1 MLQKLLSP
9 SRWSAAATDRASLI
23 LRVAFGLLM
32 LQHGYPKLQQLMA
45 GGEIKFPDPLG
56 IGSYASLVL
65 VTFAEFF
72 CAILVVLGLW
82 TRLALIPL
90 MIAMFVAAMVFH
102 AKDPIGDKESSLS
115 YLILYYVLF
124 LLGSGRYSLDM
135 FLRKDKEV

>member
-1 MLQKLLSP
+1 
-9 SRWSAAATDRASLI
+9 
-23 LRVAFGLLM
+23 
-32 LQHGYPKLQQLMA
+32 
-45 GGEIKFPDPLG
+45 
-56 IGSYASLVL
+56 
-65 VTFAEFF
+65 
-72 CAILVVLGLW
+72 LW